1 MSGTISRGLTK
12 NRLANL
18 IVQKKCIILFIPNI
32 CPNMQKNIKKFINLK
47 KLSFLPSWSILVI
60 DIFISLVIATI
71 SYLIFKEIGVNFH
84 SSFPVPVRLGLVIIT
99 LSFYFFIFKT
109 YTGIIRYSSLKDA
122 TRIFKA
128 ISFAFLT
135 LVAIDLGY
143 YFSQGQHVFVA
154 MTLFFSSLFIFFS
167 LVSFRIFIKSLFKY
181 FTGNEEMPM
190 VESIAIIG
198 VNSTTIALAEAFVND
213 NSQYKLQFFI
223 DKNKF
228 LNDKKVLG
236 IPVVAKTNSISA
248 ILRYNKIKHVV
259 LIKNYLPE
267 TEELE
272 LLEDCLS
279 YKINVYNPKLVSGFD
294 TAVNTVK
301 SLKKYTIE
309 ELMFRE
315 TISIDNPN
323 VINAFTAKTIV
334 VTGGAG
340 SIGSEIVNQLAKF
353 NPERIVIVDQAETPL
368 NSIQLNMAAAFP
380 KVNCQ
385 YELIDVTNKSEVT
398 KLFQKYNP
406 EIVFHAAA
414 YKHVPVLE
422 TNFMQAVKVN
432 IFGTKNVLDTAID
445 SGTQRFVFVS
455 TDKAVN
461 PTNIMGAS
469 KRIAEIMVQARFNT
483 QRGSQKMQVIT
494 TRFGNVLGSNGSVVN
509 LFEKQIK
516 EGGPITVT
524 HPDINR
530 FFMTIPEACKLV
542 LEAGTMGAGG
552 EIYIFDMGKP
562 IFIRDLAEKMIRLS
576 GKEPYDDIDIVYT
589 GLRPGEK
596 LYEEVLADT
605 SKTLPTY
612 HPKILIAQDPV
623 YCYEK
628 VQEFLTKLNNN
639 TFENKAALIEAF
651 TELVPEFIQ
660 TAQE

>member
-1 MSGTISRGLTK
+1 
-12 NRLANL
+12 
-18 IVQKKCIILFIPNI
+18 
-32 CPNMQKNIKKFINLK
+32 MQKNIKQFINLK
-47 KLSFLPSWSILVI
+47 KLSFLPNWSILFI
-60 DIFISLVIATI
+60 DVFISTFVLLFTYAT
-71 SYLIFKEIGVNFH
+71 FKMIGVDFYD
-84 SSFPVPVRLGLVIIT
+84 T
-99 LSFYFFIFKT
+99 LQTSTRFAIYIGVVSFYFFIFKT
-109 YTGIIRYSSLKDA
+109 YSGIIRYSSLKDA

-128 ISFAFLT
+128 ISFAFVTIVIFDTVYFYINGKHVYVLMT
-135 LVAIDLGY
+135 VFFYSLVIL
-143 YFSQGQHVFVA
+143 
-154 MTLFFSSLFIFFS
+154 FS
-167 LVSFRIFIKSLFKY
+167 LISFRIFIKTLFKY
-181 FTGNEEMPM
+181 FTGSEEMPT

-236 IPVVAKTNSISA
+236 IPVIVKTNSISA
-248 ILRYNKIKHVV
+248 ILRHSRIKHVV

-267 TEELE
+267 AEELE
-272 LLEDCLS
+272 LLEDCLRF
-279 YKINVYNPKLVSGFD
+279 KINVYNPKLVSGFD

-323 VINAFTAKTIV
+323 VIKAFSAKTIL

-340 SIGSEIVNQLAKF
+340 SIGSEIVNQLAQF
-353 NPERIVIVDQAETPL
+353 NPQQIVIVDQAETPL

-380 KVNCQ
+380 RVNCH
-385 YELIDVTNKSEVT
+385 YELVDVTNRTEVT
-398 KLFQKYNP
+398 NLFQKYNP

-422 TNFMQAVKVN
+422 SNFMQAVKVN
-432 IFGTKNVLDTAID
+432 IFGTKNVLDTAIA
-445 SGTQRFVFVS
+445 SGAQRFVFVS

-469 KRIAEIMVQARFNT
+469 KRIAEIMVQARFNA
-483 QRGSQKMQVIT
+483 QKGSQKMQVIT

-524 HPDINR
+524 HPEINR

-542 LEAGTMGAGG
+542 LEAGTMGTGG

-576 GKEPYDDIDIVYT
+576 GKEPYSDIDIVYT

-628 VQEFLTKLNNN
+628 VEEFLFKLNNN
-639 TFENKAALIEAF
+639 TFENKAELIEAF
-651 TELVPEFIQ
+651 IELVPEFIQ
-660 TAQE
+660 TPQE

>member
-1 MSGTISRGLTK
+1 
-12 NRLANL
+12 
-18 IVQKKCIILFIPNI
+18 
-32 CPNMQKNIKKFINLK
+32 MQKNIKQFINLK

-60 DIFISLVIATI
+60 DIFISLVIAVI
-71 SYLIFKEIGVNFH
+71 SYLIFNEIGVNFH
-84 SSFPVPVRLGLVIIT
+84 SSLPVQIRFGIIMST

-143 YFSQGQHVFVA
+143 YFSQGQHVFVV

-167 LVSFRIFIKSLFKY
+167 LISFRIFIKSLFKY
-181 FTGNEEMPM
+181 FTGNEEMPT

-236 IPVVAKTNSISA
+236 IPVIAKTNSISA

-272 LLEDCLS
+272 LLEDCLR

-353 NPERIVIVDQAETPL
+353 NPERIVVVDQAETPL
-368 NSIQLNMAAAFP
+368 NSIQLNMSAAFP
-380 KVNCQ
+380 RITCH
-385 YELIDVTNKSEVT
+385 YELVDVSNAAEVAQ
-398 KLFQKYNP
+398 LFHKYKP
-406 EIVFHAAA
+406 QIVFHAAA

-432 IFGTKNVLDTAID
+432 IFGTNNVLEAALAN
-445 SGTQRFVFVS
+445 GTERFVFVS

-483 QRGSQKMQVIT
+483 QKGASKMQIIT

-524 HPDINR
+524 HPEINR

-562 IFIRDLAEKMIRLS
+562 IFIKDLAEKMIRLS
-576 GKEPYDDIDIVYT
+576 GKEPYADIDIVYT

-596 LYEEVLADT
+596 LYEEVLADS

-651 TELVPEFIQ
+651 TELVPEFIH
-660 TAQE
+660 TPQE

>member
-1 MSGTISRGLTK
+1 
-12 NRLANL
+12 
-18 IVQKKCIILFIPNI
+18 
-32 CPNMQKNIKKFINLK
+32 MQKILKKYINLK
-47 KLSFLPSWSILVI
+47 KLSFLPSWAILFI
-60 DIFISLVIATI
+60 DIFITTFVSLFTFIT
-71 SYLIFKEIGVNFH
+71 FKLIGVVFYDTYPA
-84 SSFPVPVRLGLVIIT
+84 SIRFSLFLGVVF
-99 LSFYFFIFKT
+99 FYFILFKT

-122 TRIFKA
+122 TRLSKA
-128 ISFAFLT
+128 IASAFIT
-135 LVAIDLGY
+135 VVAIDTLHY
-143 YFSQGQHVFVA
+143 ILQDKHIFVLMTVF
-154 MTLFFSSLFIFFS
+154 FYSLIILFS
-167 LVSFRIFIKSLFKY
+167 LISFRIFIKTLFKY
-181 FTGNEEMPM
+181 FAGSEEKPKAENL
-190 VESIAIIG
+190 VIIG
-198 VNSTTIALAEAFVND
+198 VNSTTIALAEAFLND

-236 IPVVAKTNSISA
+236 IPVIAKTNSIIA

-259 LIKNYLPE
+259 LIKNFLPE
-267 TEELE
+267 REELD
-272 LLEDCLS
+272 LLEDCLR

-301 SLKKYTIE
+301 SLKKYTID

-323 VINAFTAKTIV
+323 VINAFTAKTIL

-340 SIGSEIVNQLAKF
+340 SIGSEIVNQLAQF
-353 NPERIVIVDQAETPL
+353 NPEQIVIVDQAETPL
-368 NSIQLNMAAAFP
+368 NSIQLNMSAAFP
-380 KVNCQ
+380 EIPCH
-385 YELIDVTNKSEVT
+385 YELVDVTNAAEVAQ
-398 KLFQKYNP
+398 LFQKFKP
-406 EIVFHAAA
+406 HIVFHAAA

-432 IFGTKNVLDTAID
+432 IFGTKNVLDTAIA

-524 HPDINR
+524 HPEINR

-562 IFIRDLAEKMIRLS
+562 IFIKDLAEKMIRLS
-576 GKEPYDDIDIVYT
+576 GKEPYTDIDIVYT

-596 LYEEVLADT
+596 LYEEVLADS

-628 VQEFLTKLNNN
+628 VQEFLMKLNNN

-660 TAQE
+660 NPQE

>member
-1 MSGTISRGLTK
+1 MNSSIRQF
-12 NRLANL
+12 
-18 IVQKKCIILFIPNI
+18 V
-32 CPNMQKNIKKFINLK
+32 NLK
-47 KLSFLPSWSILVI
+47 KLTFLPTWSILVI
-60 DIFISLVIATI
+60 DVCITIFVTLATFVSFRI
-71 SYLIFKEIGVNFH
+71 LGINFYDTIPAIIRFSIFF
-84 SSFPVPVRLGLVIIT
+84 ST
-99 LSFYFFIFKT
+99 LTFYYILFKT
-109 YTGIIRYSSLKDA
+109 YSGIIRYSSLKDA
-122 TRIFKA
+122 TRIFIA
-128 ISFAFLT
+128 VALSFFTIVLIDSIYYYYT
-135 LVAIDLGY
+135 DKHIYVLVANFFYSLI
-143 YFSQGQHVFVA
+143 VFV
-154 MTLFFSSLFIFFS
+154 SLI
-167 LVSFRIFIKSLFKY
+167 LFRISVKTLFKY
-181 FTGNEEMPM
+181 FTGTEEHIAP
-190 VESIAIIG
+190 EKIAIIG
-198 VNSTTIALAEAFVND
+198 VISKTIALAEAFSSD
-213 NSQYKLQFFI
+213 DSPFKLQFFI

-236 IPVVAKTNSISA
+236 IPVIAKTNSIIA

-259 LIKNYLPE
+259 LIKNFLPE
-267 TEELE
+267 REELG
-272 LLEDCLS
+272 LLEDCLR

-301 SLKKYTIE
+301 SLKKYTID

-323 VINAFTAKTIV
+323 VINAFTAKTIL

-340 SIGSEIVNQLAKF
+340 SIGSEIVNQLAQF
-353 NPERIVIVDQAETPL
+353 NPEQIVIVDQAETPL
-368 NSIQLNMAAAFP
+368 NSIQLNMSAAFP
-380 KVNCQ
+380 EIPCH
-385 YELIDVTNKSEVT
+385 YELVDVTNAAEVAQ
-398 KLFQKYNP
+398 LFQKFKP
-406 EIVFHAAA
+406 QIVFHAAA

-432 IFGTKNVLDTAID
+432 IFGTNNVLEAALAN
-445 SGTQRFVFVS
+445 GTERFVFVS

-483 QRGSQKMQVIT
+483 QKGSSKMQVII

-524 HPDINR
+524 HPEINR

-562 IFIRDLAEKMIRLS
+562 IFIKDLAEKMIRLS
-576 GKEPYDDIDIVYT
+576 GKEPYTDIDIVYT

-596 LYEEVLADT
+596 LYEEVLADS

-628 VQEFLTKLNNN
+628 VQGFLMKLNNN

-660 TAQE
+660 NPQE

>member
-1 MSGTISRGLTK
+1 
-12 NRLANL
+12 
-18 IVQKKCIILFIPNI
+18 
-32 CPNMQKNIKKFINLK
+32 MQKFIIKYFNLK
-47 KLSFLPSWSILVI
+47 KLSFLPSWSILLI
-60 DIFISLVIATI
+60 DIFISSIIATL
-71 SYLIFKEIGVNFH
+71 SFLIFKEIGVKFY
-84 SSFPVPVRLGLVIIT
+84 SALPVIFRFSIVVIT

-109 YTGIIRYSSLKDA
+109 YTGVIRYSSLRDA
-122 TRIFKA
+122 TRLFKA
-128 ISFAFLT
+128 ISFTFFT
-135 LVAIDLGY
+135 LFAIDILF
-143 YFSQGQHVFVA
+143 YFILGQHVFVV

-167 LVSFRIFIKSLFKY
+167 LVSFRIFIKTLFKY
-181 FTGNEEMPM
+181 FAGNEE
-190 VESIAIIG
+190 ESTRENLAIIG

-213 NSQYKLQFFI
+213 NAPYKLRFFV
-223 DKNKF
+223 DKNKY

-236 IPVVAKTNSISA
+236 IPVIAKTNSISA

-259 LIKNYLPE
+259 LIKNFLPE
-267 TEELE
+267 IEELD
-272 LLEDCLS
+272 LLDDCLR
-279 YKINVYNPKLVSGFD
+279 YKINVYNPRLVSGFD
-294 TAVNTVK
+294 ASVNSVK

-323 VINAFTAKTIV
+323 VINTFKDKTIL

-353 NPERIVIVDQAETPL
+353 NPDRIIVVDQAETPL
-368 NSIQLNMAAAFP
+368 NSIQLTISAAFP
-380 KVNCQ
+380 KVNCS
-385 YELIDVTNKSEVT
+385 YELVDVTNAIEVQR
-398 KLFQKYNP
+398 LFQKYQP

-432 IFGTKNVLDTAID
+432 IFGTKNIFDTAIA
-445 SGTQRFVFVS
+445 SGTKRFVFVS

-469 KRIAEIMVQARFNT
+469 KRIAEIMVQARFNAMK
-483 QRGSQKMQVIT
+483 GSQKMQVIT

-524 HPDINR
+524 HPEINR

-542 LEAGTMGAGG
+542 LEAGTMGSGG

-562 IFIRDLAEKMIRLS
+562 IFIKDLAEKMIRLS
-576 GKEPYDDIDIVYT
+576 GKEPYTDIDIVYT

-612 HPKILIAQDPV
+612 HPKILIAQDPIF
-623 YCYEK
+623 CSEK
-628 VQEFLTKLNNN
+628 VDEFLLKLQSS
-639 TFENKAALIEAF
+639 TFDDKHALIEVF

-660 TAQE
+660 TPQE

>member
-1 MSGTISRGLTK
+1 MYSF
-12 NRLANL
+12 
-18 IVQKKCIILFIPNI
+18 VIPNR
-32 CPNMQKNIKKFINLK
+32 CPNMQKNIKQFINLK

-60 DIFISLVIATI
+60 DIFISLVIAVI

-84 SSFPVPVRLGLVIIT
+84 SSLPVVARLSIVTFT
-99 LSFYFFIFKT
+99 LSFYYFIFKT

-143 YFSQGQHVFVA
+143 YFSQGQHVFVV

-167 LVSFRIFIKSLFKY
+167 LISFRIFIKSLFKY
-181 FTGNEEMPM
+181 FTGNEEMPT

-236 IPVVAKTNSISA
+236 IPVIAKTNSISA

-272 LLEDCLS
+272 LLEDCLR

-353 NPERIVIVDQAETPL
+353 NPERIVVVDQAETPL
-368 NSIQLNMAAAFP
+368 NSIQLNMSAAFP
-380 KVNCQ
+380 KIPCH
-385 YELIDVTNKSEVT
+385 YELVDVTNKAEVT

-483 QRGSQKMQVIT
+483 QNGSQKMQVIT

-524 HPDINR
+524 HPEINR

-576 GKEPYDDIDIVYT
+576 GKEPYADIDIVYT

-596 LYEEVLADT
+596 LYEEVLADS

-628 VQEFLTKLNNN
+628 VQEFLTKLNSN

-660 TAQE
+660 TPQE

>member
-1 MSGTISRGLTK
+1 
-12 NRLANL
+12 
-18 IVQKKCIILFIPNI
+18 
-32 CPNMQKNIKKFINLK
+32 MQKNIKQFINLK
-47 KLSFLPSWSILVI
+47 KLSFLPTWSILVI

-84 SSFPVPVRLGLVIIT
+84 SSFPVPVRLGIVIFT

-143 YFSQGQHVFVA
+143 YFNQGQHVFVV

-167 LVSFRIFIKSLFKY
+167 LISFRIFIKSLFKY
-181 FTGNEEMPM
+181 FTGNEEMPTL
-190 VESIAIIG
+190 ESIAIIG

-236 IPVVAKTNSISA
+236 IPVIAKTNSISA

-267 TEELE
+267 AEELE
-272 LLEDCLS
+272 LLEDCLR

-323 VINAFTAKTIV
+323 VINAFSAKTIL

-385 YELIDVTNKSEVT
+385 YELVDVTNKSEVT

-432 IFGTKNVLDTAID
+432 IFGTKNVLDTAIA

-483 QRGSQKMQVIT
+483 QKGSQKMQVIT

-596 LYEEVLADT
+596 LYEEVLADS

-660 TAQE
+660 TPQE

>member
-1 MSGTISRGLTK
+1 
-12 NRLANL
+12 
-18 IVQKKCIILFIPNI
+18 
-32 CPNMQKNIKKFINLK
+32 MQKNIKQYINLK

-71 SYLIFKEIGVNFH
+71 SYLIFQEIGVNFY
-84 SSFPVPVRLGLVIIT
+84 SSFPVPVRLGIVTIT

-109 YTGIIRYSSLKDA
+109 YTGIIRYSSIKDA
-122 TRIFKA
+122 VRIFKA

-135 LVAIDLGY
+135 LVAIDLAFY
-143 YFSQGQHVFVA
+143 IIQGQHIFVV

-167 LVSFRIFIKSLFKY
+167 LVSFRVFIKSLFKY
-181 FTGNEEMPM
+181 FTGNEEMPTI
-190 VESIAIIG
+190 ESMAIIG

-213 NSQYKLQFFI
+213 NLQYKLQFFI

-228 LNDKKVLG
+228 LNDKKVLD
-236 IPVVAKTNSISA
+236 IPVIAKTNSISA
-248 ILRYNKIKHVV
+248 VLRFNKIKHVI

-267 TEELE
+267 EEELE
-272 LLEDCLS
+272 FLEDCLRF
-279 YKINVYNPKLVSGFD
+279 KINVYNPKLMSGFD
-294 TAVNTVK
+294 SNTNTLK
-301 SLKKYTIE
+301 SLKKYTID
-309 ELMFRE
+309 ELMFRDS
-315 TISIDNPN
+315 ISINNPS
-323 VINAFTAKTIV
+323 VINTFNGKTIL

-353 NPERIVIVDQAETPL
+353 NPNQIIILDQAETPL
-368 NSIQLNMAAAFP
+368 NSIQISISAAFP
-380 KVNCQ
+380 NVICKYKLV
-385 YELIDVTNKSEVT
+385 DVTNKAEVT
-398 KLFQKYNP
+398 KLFQKYQP
-406 EIVFHAAA
+406 DIVFHAAA

-432 IFGTKNVLDTAID
+432 IFGTKNILDAALEFKTN
-445 SGTQRFVFVS
+445 RLVFIS

-461 PTNIMGAS
+461 PTNVMGAS
-469 KRIAEIMVQARFNT
+469 KRIAEIMVQARFHNQKSSDKT
-483 QRGSQKMQVIT
+483 QIIT

-516 EGGPITVT
+516 EGGPLTVT
-524 HPDINR
+524 HPEINR

-576 GKEPYDDIDIVYT
+576 GKEPYDDIDIIYT

-612 HPKILIAQDPV
+612 HPKILIAQDPIF
-623 YCYEK
+623 CYEK
-628 VQEFLTKLNNN
+628 VEEFLFKLNNN
-639 TFENKAALIEAF
+639 TFENKAELIEAF
-651 TELVPEFIQ
+651 TELVPEFIH
-660 TAQE
+660 TPQE

>member
-1 MSGTISRGLTK
+1 
-12 NRLANL
+12 
-18 IVQKKCIILFIPNI
+18 
-32 CPNMQKNIKKFINLK
+32 MQKNIKQYINLK
-47 KLSFLPSWSILVI
+47 KLTFLPSWSILII
-60 DIFISLVIATI
+60 DIAISLVIATI
-71 SYLIFKEIGVNFH
+71 SYLIFKEIGVKFY
-84 SSFPVPVRLGLVIIT
+84 SVLPSWVRFSIVTVTI
-99 LSFYFFIFKT
+99 SFYFIIFKT

-122 TRIFKA
+122 TRLFKA
-128 ISFAFLT
+128 ISFSFLT
-135 LVAIDLGY
+135 LLAIDLSY
-143 YFSQGQHVFVA
+143 YFILGGHIFVI

-167 LVSFRIFIKSLFKY
+167 LVSFRVFIKSLFKY
-181 FTGNEEMPM
+181 FTGEEEE
-190 VESIAIIG
+190 VKLESIAIVG

-213 NSQYKLQFFI
+213 NSQYKLRFFI
-223 DKNKF
+223 DKNKY

-236 IPVVAKTNSISA
+236 IPVIAKPNSIIS

-259 LIKNYLPE
+259 LIKNFLPE
-267 TEELE
+267 KEELD
-272 LLEDCLS
+272 LLDDCLR
-279 YKINVYNPKLVSGFD
+279 YKINVYNPRLVSGFD
-294 TAVNTVK
+294 ASVNSVK

-309 ELMFRE
+309 DLMFRE

-323 VINAFTAKTIV
+323 VINTFKDKTIL

-353 NPERIVIVDQAETPL
+353 NPDRIIVVDQAETPL
-368 NSIQLNMAAAFP
+368 NSIQLTISAAFP
-380 KVNCQ
+380 KVNCS
-385 YELIDVTNKSEVT
+385 YELVDVTNVKEVQR
-398 KLFQKYNP
+398 LFQKYQP

-432 IFGTKNVLDTAID
+432 IFGTKNIFDTAIA
-445 SGTQRFVFVS
+445 SGTKRFVFVS

-469 KRIAEIMVQARFNT
+469 KRIAEIMVQARFNAMK
-483 QRGSQKMQVIT
+483 GSQKMQVIT

-509 LFEKQIK
+509 LFENQIK

-524 HPDINR
+524 HPEINR

-542 LEAGTMGAGG
+542 LEAGTMGSGG

-562 IFIRDLAEKMIRLS
+562 IFIKDLAEKMIRLS
-576 GKEPYDDIDIVYT
+576 GKEPYTDIDIVYT

-612 HPKILIAQDPV
+612 HPKILIAQDPIF
-623 YCYEK
+623 CSEK
-628 VQEFLTKLNNN
+628 VDEFLLKLQSS
-639 TFENKAALIEAF
+639 TFDDKHALIELF

-660 TAQE
+660 TPQE

>member
-1 MSGTISRGLTK
+1 
-12 NRLANL
+12 
-18 IVQKKCIILFIPNI
+18 
-32 CPNMQKNIKKFINLK
+32 MQKNIKQYINLK
-47 KLSFLPSWSILVI
+47 KLTFLPSWSILII
-60 DIFISLVIATI
+60 DIAISLVIATI
-71 SYLIFKEIGVNFH
+71 SYLIFKEIGVKFY
-84 SSFPVPVRLGLVIIT
+84 SVLPSWVRFSIVTVTI
-99 LSFYFFIFKT
+99 SFYFIIFKT

-122 TRIFKA
+122 TRLFKA
-128 ISFAFLT
+128 ISFSFLT
-135 LVAIDLGY
+135 LLAIDLSY
-143 YFSQGQHVFVA
+143 YFILGGHIFVI

-167 LVSFRIFIKSLFKY
+167 LVSFRVFIKSLFKY
-181 FTGNEEMPM
+181 FTGEEEE
-190 VESIAIIG
+190 VKLESIAIVG

-213 NSQYKLQFFI
+213 NSQYKLRFFI
-223 DKNKF
+223 DKNKY

-236 IPVVAKTNSISA
+236 IPVIAKPNSIIS

-259 LIKNYLPE
+259 LIKNFLPE
-267 TEELE
+267 KEELD
-272 LLEDCLS
+272 LLDDCLR
-279 YKINVYNPKLVSGFD
+279 YKINVYNPRLVSGFD
-294 TAVNTVK
+294 ASVNSVK

-309 ELMFRE
+309 DLMFRE

-323 VINAFTAKTIV
+323 VINTFKDKTIL

-353 NPERIVIVDQAETPL
+353 NPDRIIVVDQAETPL
-368 NSIQLNMAAAFP
+368 NSIQLTISAAFP
-380 KVNCQ
+380 KVNCS
-385 YELIDVTNKSEVT
+385 YELVDVTNVKEVQR
-398 KLFQKYNP
+398 LFQKYQP

-432 IFGTKNVLDTAID
+432 IFGTKNIFDTAIA
-445 SGTQRFVFVS
+445 SGTKRFVFVS

-469 KRIAEIMVQARFNT
+469 KRIAEIMVQARFNAMK
-483 QRGSQKMQVIT
+483 GSQKMQVIT

-509 LFEKQIK
+509 LFENQIK

-542 LEAGTMGAGG
+542 LEAGTMGSGG

-562 IFIRDLAEKMIRLS
+562 IFIKDLAEKMIRLS
-576 GKEPYDDIDIVYT
+576 GKEPYTDIDIVYT

-612 HPKILIAQDPV
+612 HPKILIAQDPIF
-623 YCYEK
+623 CSEK
-628 VQEFLTKLNNN
+628 VDEFLLKLQSS
-639 TFENKAALIEAF
+639 TFDDKHALIELF

-660 TAQE
+660 TPQE